1 MGRPLSSILA
11 DFAPEE
17 QALLADF
24 EAALRHAAVSAALFP
39 SKAAEHTLPE
49 AMGASVLGNYL
60 GSVRRFLQTIT
71 LEGWAAL
78 SVEQQIGLLKR
89 FHSQVQTDG
98 LRHFICWL
106 ALTGSQPFSP
116 AFLEATDTGIPALF
130 RWLEHGRVIWPDL
143 FARLTDVTLK
153 LGYVQSTADAV
164 CRAVTRAAAYLR
176 KPPDSITL
184 DELVALS
191 DELRDRRARWRAER
205 GLPLPIHEHQPLN
218 PWTTG
223 TVLYHA
229 GLLPEPPGTHLISR
243 RPGAGI
249 EVTQLGF
256 LAETAPHFH
265 ELVARYVEARRNVV
279 RPSTLKQDICALGD
293 FFRWLTCRHPEVSDL
308 RQMDRRAHIE
318 PYIRFVLNE
327 AGPGRGRKDEHWS
340 AVTRY
345 QRLDRLRHFF
355 RLLSLWG
362 WPEAPVKPPL
372 LAHDMPQPDQ
382 PLPKAFDD
390 VDAARMIHIAR
401 TSASPVQRLVIEL
414 LASCG
419 LRASEARDLK
429 LSDIVA
435 FSGPAGQAAQPWLHV
450 PLGKLGNDR
459 YVPIGAELQAA
470 LDAFLTAERSTRDW
484 DGLAS
489 PPAWTSYLLAHKG
502 KRASTAYCNQT
513 AQRIGAMAGVPD
525 AHAHRWRHTFATQAI
540 NRGMDLASIATL
552 LGHVSLD
559 MTMVYARIANPQLRK
574 EFDRV
579 SQQVQAFYT
588 TVANDPPA
596 LDSPVSLPAGAL
608 GPAMVVARREMEWR
622 RLGNGWCTRRAYLD
636 CRYELVC
643 ERCIHF
649 NTDSL
654 FLPVLELQHQD
665 AVRKGQQARIDVLA
679 KVITSLQA
687 AEEPLA
693 TVGGTDEVDLSTPEP
708 ISSKGALA

>member
-1 MGRPLSSILA
+1 M
-11 DFAPEE
+11 
-17 QALLADF
+17 
-24 EAALRHAAVSAALFP
+24 
-39 SKAAEHTLPE
+39 
-49 AMGASVLGNYL
+49 LGNRL
-60 GSVRRFLQTIT
+60 GTARHFLHTVG
-71 LEGWAAL
+71 LEGWSAL
-78 SVEQQIGLLKR
+78 PVEQQVQLLISSRSEKA
-89 FHSQVQTDG
+89 VLKDG
-98 LRHFICWL
+98 YRHFVGWL
-106 ALTGSQPFSP
+106 GLTGRQPFSP
-116 AFLEATDTGIPALF
+116 EFLEATDTGYPHLF
-130 RWLEHGRVIWPDL
+130 RWLEHGRLAWPDL
-143 FARLTDVTLK
+143 LTRLTQVTLK
-153 LGYVQSTADAV
+153 LGYTRDTADCV
-164 CRAVTRAAAYLR
+164 CRAVTRAVAYLR
-176 KPPDSITL
+176 KPPDALTL
-184 DELVALS
+184 DELVTLS
-191 DELRDRRARWRAER
+191 DQLRDRRIEWRASHGQPVQR
-205 GLPLPIHEHQPLN
+205 VEHQPLN

-229 GLLPEPPGTHLISR
+229 GILPEPPGTHLIGR

-256 LAETAPHFH
+256 LAEEAPHFH
-265 ELVARYVEARRNVV
+265 DLAMRYIEARRSAV
-279 RPSTLKQDICALGD
+279 RPSTVKQDICALGD
-293 FFRWLTCRHPEVSDL
+293 FFRWLTINHADVTDL
-308 RQMDRRAHIE
+308 RQLDRRAHIE
-318 PYIRFVLNE
+318 PYIRWVLNE

-340 AVTRY
+340 FVTRY

-362 WPEAPVKPPL
+362 WPEAPASPPL
-372 LAHDMPQPDQ
+372 LAHDISEPDQ

-390 VDAARMIHIAR
+390 VDAARMMHVAR
-401 TSASPVQRLVIEL
+401 TSASPLQRLIIEL

-419 LRASEARDLK
+419 LRAGEARDLK
-429 LSDIVA
+429 LSDIVS
-435 FSGPAGQAAQPWLHV
+435 FGGPAGQAAQPWLHV

-459 YVPIGAELQAA
+459 YVPIGPELQAA

-484 DGLAS
+484 EGLTPS
-489 PPAWTSYLLAHKG
+489 PAWTSYLLARKG
-502 KRASTAYCNQT
+502 KRGSTAYVNQV
-513 AQRIGAMAGVPD
+513 AQRIGAAAGVAD

-588 TVANDPPA
+588 AVADDPPGP
-596 LDSPVSLPAGAL
+596 DSPVSLPAGAL

-649 NTDSL
+649 NTDRL

-665 AVRKGQQARIDVLA
+665 AARKGQQARIDVLA
-679 KVITSLQA
+679 KIIDSLQA
-687 AEEPLA
+687 AQEPLA
-693 TVGGTDEVDLSTPEP
+693 AVSGTNEVDLSTPESR
-708 ISSKGALA
+708 SSKGALA